1 MPFGSLNDIIIYN
14 TFREEAQLVQNDVV
28 SGSVFSRTMSLLK
41 QEFPDATEEQLIH
54 FLNLLVLIYSQD
66 NKEKIQLVITAPPS
80 FNLHTKLTENVVE
93 DILQSAKKS
102 ILMTGYSISEYIDK
116 YLDLIIKKSQSGVFV
131 KIFINNITE
140 QEIIG
145 KLLRYN
151 GRFLQ
156 IYNYTNAGD
165 RMSALHAKVLSI
177 DGIQSLISSANLSYH
192 GMMGNIELGCHIESA
207 RIAKEIDEV
216 FKQLIFQKVFRRV

>member
-207 RIAKEIDEV
+207 RIAKEIDEA
-216 FKQLIFQKVFRRV
+216 FKQLLFQKVFRRV